1 MRLMLLSTL
10 QQTGAQTALLDL
22 MKSSKLLFAAS
33 FALVALS
40 VPSIHAQNSDR
51 PARGGRGE
59 HMVDRVKHLSQELSL
74 TDAQQTQVKAVYAE
88 QAKEMKAVMDDTS
101 LSDQDR
107 RTKRMEIMR
116 GVNGKIRDV
125 LTPEQQ
131 AKFDKMQAAGPG
143 GQGKHGRGKK
153 AKSAE

>member
-1 MRLMLLSTL
+1 
-10 QQTGAQTALLDL
+10 
-22 MKSSKLLFAAS
+22 MKSSKLFLAAS
-33 FALVALS
+33 LVLVALS

-59 HMVDRVKHLSQELSL
+59 HMVDRVKQLAHELSL
-74 TDAQQTQVKAVYAE
+74 TDEQQTQVKAVFAE

-107 RTKRMEIMR
+107 RSKRMELMR
-116 GVNGKIRDV
+116 GVNGKIREV

-143 GQGKHGRGKK
+143 GKGKHGRGKK

>member
-1 MRLMLLSTL
+1 MLLSTL
-10 QQTGAQTALLDL
+10 QQTGAQTALLNL
-22 MKSSKLLFAAS
+22 MKSSKLLLAAS

>member
-10 QQTGAQTALLDL
+10 QQTGAQTALLIL
-22 MKSSKLLFAAS
+22 MKSSKLLLAAS
-33 FALVALS
+33 LVLAALS

-51 PARGGRGE
+51 PAHGRKGE

-74 TDAQQTQVKAVYAE
+74 TNAQQTKVKEIYIE
-88 QAKEMKAVMDDTS
+88 QAKEMKAVTDDTS

-107 RTKRMEIMR
+107 RTKRMELMR

-153 AKSAE
+153 TKSAE

>member
-1 MRLMLLSTL
+1 
-10 QQTGAQTALLDL
+10 

>member
-1 MRLMLLSTL
+1 
-10 QQTGAQTALLDL
+10 
-22 MKSSKLLFAAS
+22 MKSSKMLFAAS
-33 FALVALS
+33 LVLAALS
-40 VPSIHAQNSDR
+40 VPSIHAQDSDR

-59 HMVDRVKHLSQELSL
+59 HMVDRVKQLTHELSL

-88 QAKEMKAVMDDTS
+88 QAKEMKAVMDDSS
-101 LSDQDR
+101 LSNEDR

-116 GVNGKIRDV
+116 GVHGKIREL
-125 LTPEQQ
+125 LTPDQQ